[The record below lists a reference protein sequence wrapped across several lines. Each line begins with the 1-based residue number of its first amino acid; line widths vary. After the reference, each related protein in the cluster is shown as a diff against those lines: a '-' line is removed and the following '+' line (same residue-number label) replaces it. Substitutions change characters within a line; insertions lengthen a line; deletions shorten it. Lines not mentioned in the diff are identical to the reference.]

1 MTLLQIKIAMETYFN
16 TNYTTT
22 PIHYAGTNFDT
33 SLHTEWIYFEYI
45 GSSIADSG
53 LDNAVYSHRGY
64 IKLVSMAE
72 TSYRA
77 TEIAD
82 IALALFKGKN
92 VSDMYPNEMLLMA
105 QGYDKTL
112 NKSYIELELNMT
124 TYWNG
129 IMLLNLLT
137 KIVQS

>member
-22 PIHYAGTNFDT
+22 AIHYAGTNFDT
-33 SLHTEWIYFEYI
+33 SIHTEWIYFEYI
-45 GSSIADSG
+45 GSTIADSG

-64 IKLVSMAE
+64 IKLVAMAE
-72 TSYRA
+72 TAYRA

-82 IALALFKGKN
+82 IALALFKGKK
-92 VSDMYPNEMLLMA
+92 VSDMYPNEMLLTA

-124 TYWNG
+124 TY
-129 IMLLNLLT
+129 
-137 KIVQS
+137 

>member
-22 PIHYAGTNFDT
+22 AIHYAGTNFDT
-33 SLHTEWIYFEYI
+33 SLYPEWIYFEYI
-45 GSSIADSG
+45 GSTIADSG

-77 TEIAD
+77 TEIAN
-82 IALALFKGKN
+82 IALALFKGKK
-92 VSDMYPNEMLLMA
+92 VSDMYPNEMLLTA

-124 TYWNG
+124 TY
-129 IMLLNLLT
+129 
-137 KIVQS
+137 

>member
-45 GSSIADSG
+45 GSTIADSG

-77 TEIAD
+77 TDIAD

-92 VSDMYPNEMLLMA
+92 VSDMYPNEMLLTA

-124 TYWNG
+124 TY
-129 IMLLNLLT
+129 
-137 KIVQS
+137 